1 MIKNFL
7 VLPDG
12 TEISYGAGNAIK
24 TSSSTRCVNDG
35 DELSLGSV
43 CANKIAFTLYDV
55 GGALSV
61 NAGDEVVLYKVNE
74 AGERIKN
81 GVYILEKPTRPT
93 ANTIKLVGY
102 DRVTKLDKDLTAWVD
117 SLTGWPY
124 TLTMF
129 AGMVCTACGLAMAPA
144 DVPNADFPVYAFKKT
159 GVTGRNIMKWLGEI
173 CCRFCRA
180 NADGNIEFAWYK
192 PSGITITPT
201 GGRYYFQR
209 ALSYETYQVA
219 PVTAVQLRLASS
231 SSGALWPEADA
242 QANAYIIT
250 DNAILLSRVTDDL
263 IPYLQTIE
271 AELKGFSYTPCKVAV
286 PACLDID
293 AGNMV
298 DIVDKNGAKI
308 TICVMTKTTSGQK
321 DTMECTG
328 SPRRDST
335 TAVNN
340 RKQSPGQAADDAL
353 AKVTQE
359 QIFNKLTDNGR
370 IQGIYTEEDKWYI
383 NAEVA
388 KIINLSAES
397 IDTTNLKVKAANIEG
412 SLTIGQL
419 PPGVAQTSDIPTKIS
434 QLLNDADY
442 QNRTGVTTIVNGVVT
457 TDFVNALGITVN
469 AANVEGTL
477 NAGQVIAN
485 GLTAVDVNFT
495 GTFNADAGRIGL
507 WDINP
512 SVSFYMAEFGTAY
525 TGPALV
531 ATWVANQAQTLSFT
545 TYLTPPGVYIVETD
559 DETQNT
565 SVMFKSWWSLA
576 R

>member
-1 MIKNFL
+1 MIKNIL
-7 VLPDG
+7 VLPNG

-24 TSSSTRCVNDG
+24 ASSSTRCVNDG

-271 AELKGFSYTPCKVAV
+271 AELKSFSYTPCKVAV

-308 TICVMTKTTSGQK
+308 TACVMTKTTSGQK

-340 RKQSPGQAADDAL
+340 RKQSSGQAADDAL

-383 NAEVA
+383 NAQVA

-477 NAGQVIAN
+477 NAGQVNAN